1 MREMT
6 DKLLLADTPP
16 AEKCQTMIEVRAGV
30 DAIDSALVALL
41 EQRFGYMD
49 AAARIKADRSAVRDE
64 VRKAEVI
71 HNVTG
76 LAVKLGIP
84 VDVVRDM
91 WERLVE
97 GSIQYEFALWD
108 QKRG

>member
-6 DKLLLADTPP
+6 DKLLLSDTPP

-41 EQRFGYMD
+41 EQRFTYMD
-49 AAARIKADRSAVRDE
+49 AAARIKVDRSAVRDE
-64 VRKAEVI
+64 ARKAEVI
-71 HNVTG
+71 RNATD

-84 VDVVRDM
+84 ADVVRDM

-97 GSIQYEFALWD
+97 GSIQYELALWD

>member
-6 DKLLLADTPP
+6 DKPMLADILP

-30 DAIDSALVALL
+30 DDIDSTLVALL
-41 EQRFGYMD
+41 AQRFTYMD

-64 VRKAEVI
+64 ARKAEVI
-71 HNVTG
+71 RNVTD
-76 LAVKLGIP
+76 LAVKQGIP
-84 VDVVRDM
+84 ADVVRDM

-97 GSIQYEFALWD
+97 GSIQYELELWD
-108 QKRG
+108 QKRH